1 MVSLAVFI
9 MATLEIVLGQKKLL
23 DGRNGPFGDNVFKI
37 RLDYFLFYSFVTS
50 SLPCRKDQFAV
61 YIFYKLLL
69 YWSRSTTRRSG
80 ATQWFVTVDLL
91 VFIARLSGLGSKLY
105 PSNIQR
111 MLNKHLTRLN
121 TDSFSSP
128 PKSCKGKK
136 GSASRV
142 IAWTVGRS

>member
-69 YWSRSTTRRSG
+69 Y
-80 ATQWFVTVDLL
+80 
-91 VFIARLSGLGSKLY
+91 
-105 PSNIQR
+105 
-111 MLNKHLTRLN
+111 
-121 TDSFSSP
+121 
-128 PKSCKGKK
+128 
-136 GSASRV
+136 
-142 IAWTVGRS
+142 